1 MTNAH
6 SSFYKFN
13 LSSTLCFEEVKVSQP
28 TTIIIADD
36 HPLFRQALSSML
48 AVQFTQTNLLEA
60 QTIPE
65 LEEQLQNITAP
76 DLLLL
81 DLDIPGAQGFNTLIQ
96 IRHNYPQ
103 VGVVIISGFED
114 KDTINKAM
122 THGAAGFIPKSTPV
136 EEMVNAIKEV
146 LAGKLWTPT
155 GDFSAIDSPSSIMAE
170 KIASLTPQQHKILM
184 MFADGLLNKQIAYE
198 LGLSEST
205 IKSHASTIF
214 LKLGVRNRTQAVI
227 TLSELQVSQP
237 SFE

>member
-1 MTNAH
+1 
-6 SSFYKFN
+6 
-13 LSSTLCFEEVKVSQP
+13 LCFEDVKVSQP

-36 HPLFRQALSSML
+36 HPLFRQALSNVL
-48 AVQFTQTNLLEA
+48 LKQFPQAHLLEA
-60 QTIPE
+60 QNIPA
-65 LEEQLQNITAP
+65 LEQLLLTNAEP

-96 IRHNYPQ
+96 MRHHYPQ
-103 VGVVIISGFED
+103 LGVVIISGFED
-114 KDTINKAM
+114 NSTINKAM

-136 EEMVNAIKEV
+136 EEMVIAIKDV

-155 GDFSAIDSPSSIMAE
+155 GDFLAVNSHSSMMAE

-227 TLSELQVSQP
+227 ALGELQVSQP
-237 SFE
+237 NFE

>member
-1 MTNAH
+1 M
-6 SSFYKFN
+6 
-13 LSSTLCFEEVKVSQP
+13 SQP
-28 TTIIIADD
+28 ITMIIADD
-36 HPLFRQALSSML
+36 HPLFRQALSGML
-48 AVQFTQTNLLEA
+48 AKQFPQADLLEA
-60 QTIPE
+60 QSIPE
-65 LEEQLQNITAP
+65 LEQLLVDTTTP

-96 IRHNYPQ
+96 IRHNYPHI
-103 VGVVIISGFED
+103 GVVIISGFED

-122 THGAAGFIPKSTPV
+122 THGAAGFIPKSTPID
-136 EEMVNAIKEV
+136 EMVDAINTV
-146 LAGKLWTPT
+146 LAGKLWTPD
-155 GDFSAIDSPSSIMAE
+155 GDFSANNSHASMMAE
-170 KIASLTPQQHKILM
+170 KIASLTPQQYKILM

-227 TLSELQVSQP
+227 ALNELQVSQP